1 MGGWAGAR
9 LVSRAGW
16 AAGGRGGGAPGRVI
30 GERCG
35 VDATAGGVRSVAVGT
50 VAQDPWYFKAY
61 DGFSR
66 HVATFRDTDASPKEI
81 YTHHEMG
88 SGGSQLAV
96 RRDVDATGGGGW
108 GGSSDGVLETQ
119 AFLLHRANGDVIA
132 VVGGLKDTGS
142 VTRPGAVRERMEYV
156 PGGDGAGS
164 VEPMRLSPSDG
175 YQIGGARGADG
186 LVTGDDYN
194 AWIAEYAAGTANGAT
209 DLNNNG
215 VVDGDDFTAW
225 NAEWDSGALVGR
237 AIMSV
242 PDGADA
248 KGPGNVRG
256 AMAAAGV
263 ALDAVLSGKVSG
275 SSGQT
280 GRVRW
285 GGHVPQA
292 RSRMAAVA
300 GIDRRIRPLPPIPWL
315 PTDPVRQVTPFD
327 EKDRPFPDETL
338 TRGRN
343 CVLRSSTWTEC
354 LNCCAINHDGTLWTD
369 GECVR
374 ACGAFDWDPR
384 LDPDRNPSPEDWK
397 RAWCNPND
405 ERFGC
410 CNNCFTYATCR
421 FATRP
426 GVQPGEPPGVPP
438 LNGTCSCAQLA
449 AALAAEGITP
459 LVPGQSCPAN
469 HYEIAMVKLPDSLNR
484 CDFHFYRRDLDGTWS
499 DKGGCGGVR
508 RQLAPP
514 ESQHPADIRAGM
526 PHSEWCG
533 KYCVPFYVSYQ

>member
-50 VAQDPWYFKAY
+50 DTEAPWYYKAY

-66 HVATFRDTDASPKEI
+66 HVATFRGTDASPKEI
-81 YTHHEMG
+81 YTHHEIG
-88 SGGSQLAV
+88 TGGSQLPI
-96 RRDVDATGGGGW
+96 RREVDATGGGGW

-132 VVGGLKDTGS
+132 VVGGLIDKGGG
-142 VTRPGAVRERMEYV
+142 VKRPGAVRERMEYV

-164 VEPMRLSPSDG
+164 VEPMRLSPADG

-194 AWIAEYAAGTANGAT
+194 AFIADYVAGTANSAT

-275 SSGQT
+275 GSGQT

-285 GGHVPQA
+285 GGIAFV
-292 RSRMAAVA
+292 M
-300 GIDRRIRPLPPIPWL
+300 RR
-315 PTDPVRQVTPFD
+315 
-327 EKDRPFPDETL
+327 L
-338 TRGRN
+338 T
-343 CVLRSSTWTEC
+343 
-354 LNCCAINHDGTLWTD
+354 A
-369 GECVR
+369 
-374 ACGAFDWDPR
+374 DW
-384 LDPDRNPSPEDWK
+384 PSI
-397 RAWCNPND
+397 
-405 ERFGC
+405 
-410 CNNCFTYATCR
+410 
-421 FATRP
+421 
-426 GVQPGEPPGVPP
+426 QPGEYLEPEQFDPAPGPPPTDTDVPVPGTETVVVRCTKINVPWFDNPLHCHVLMCMQYRTANGLIVTRCTRYGLNPRDGIPLPGISPVDIRENAPFDMLPTYRETIPSIPYPGVSACLAEATKLTSQISRPYDPFNCNSNWFVVSLMQCCLGVSPLLSSQAVGAYRCCPP
-438 LNGTCSCAQLA
+438 VQQFDANGNPRPR
-449 AALAAEGITP
+449 AERF
-459 LVPGQSCPAN
+459 VCPRGAVG
-469 HYEIAMVKLPDSLNR
+469 EGLS
-484 CDFHFYRRDLDGTWS
+484 FYNCPVTEL
-499 DKGGCGGVR
+499 
-508 RQLAPP
+508 
-514 ESQHPADIRAGM
+514 
-526 PHSEWCG
+526 
-533 KYCVPFYVSYQ
+533 